1 MRVWHM
7 YNFRT
12 DYIPRKIS
20 AVVLN
25 NLNYWQP
32 QIPRSIVYKAT
43 AAKFRICT
51 CASLTSHAFYNCKS
65 R

>member
-1 MRVWHM
+1 MRVRHM

-12 DYIPRKIS
+12 DDIPRKIS

-51 CASLTSHAFYNCKS
+51 CAS
-65 R
+65 